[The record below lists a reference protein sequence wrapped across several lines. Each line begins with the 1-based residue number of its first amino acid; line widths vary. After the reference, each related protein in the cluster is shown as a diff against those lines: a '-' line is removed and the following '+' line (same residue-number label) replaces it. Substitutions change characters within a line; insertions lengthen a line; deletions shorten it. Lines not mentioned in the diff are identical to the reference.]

1 MRYSAA
7 AKSDVGRM
15 RHGNEDSF
23 CLAPE
28 VGLFVVA
35 DGMGGHAAGEVAS
48 RLAVETIREWVTK
61 YLSGMDTFLVGKPV
75 TTCSREANFLV
86 SSIRLANRI
95 IYDVAQGEPEYVG
108 MGTTVASVLAV
119 DNQVALAHVGDSRIY
134 RIRGEEIVQLS
145 RDHSLVQQQVEDG
158 LMSMEEAQGS
168 QYKHLITRAL
178 GLKESV
184 EVDLAEHPVQPKD
197 LLLLCSDGLSDL
209 LEDGEMSAI
218 IQEHGDDLGKACQAL
233 VDRANYKGGN
243 DNITALLIQA
253 QPDETNRALRQG
265 QEPVMLARLKGCSAG
280 EAKAGSGGNR
290 LGAHRGAMR
299 GRRARLTREFLIPPV
314 GISAPSDARRHDA

>member
-1 MRYSAA
+1 MRYFAA
-7 AKSDVGRM
+7 AKSDVGRK

-23 CLAPE
+23 CLAPA

-48 RLAVETIREWVTK
+48 RLAVDTIQEWVTK
-61 YLSGMDTFLVGKPV
+61 YLGGMDAFLVGKPV
-75 TTCSREANFLV
+75 ATCSREANFLL

-95 IYDVAQGEPEYVG
+95 IYDAAQGGREFIG

-119 DNQVALAHVGDSRIY
+119 DDHVALAHVGDSRIY

-158 LMSMEEAQGS
+158 IISAQEAQGS

-184 EVDLAEHPVQPKD
+184 EVDLAEQLVQPKD
-197 LLLLCSDGLSDL
+197 LVLLCSDGLSDL
-209 LEDGEMSAI
+209 LADAEISAI
-218 IQEHGDDLGKACQAL
+218 VQEHGDDLEKACQAL
-233 VDRANYKGGN
+233 VDQANSKGGD

-253 QPDETNRALRQG
+253 QAGEADRALHQG
-265 QEPVMLARLKGCSAG
+265 QEPGMLARLKGM
-280 EAKAGSGGNR
+280 
-290 LGAHRGAMR
+290 LGR
-299 GRRARLTREFLIPPV
+299 
-314 GISAPSDARRHDA
+314 